1 LKNKKEPSSLIRYGS
16 RSSGRKGP
24 FTLEGEGFY
33 SPSDPPPPKRPRLDP
48 EKQVQRQIPLD
59 IIEDEYDGTF
69 TETINSHSPPVTGI
83 RKSVRSTGYPQYS
96 MPLSGS
102 VDEFQ
107 RVENIVGF
115 DKSLKYT
122 GHKTKKQSSQTQ
134 NGLVQNSN
142 MHSSTEKSVSGTSLK
157 PNHVILDDDDSIEE
171 VSPGPKCRYRETVT
185 RAFTK
190 QKPSISGSES
200 KGDLERTTIPGES
213 SRYFPDPS
221 RSSPVGRVGPTQSIP
236 RVIDGD
242 DPGSLRSPTRISTNR
257 TERMSS
263 AMELAQNSD
272 GEDSLD
278 LLNLDHDFSK
288 NFDNIESRTV
298 SIRETIPSRL
308 STVKSTSISKQG
320 DIPPSN
326 IAVLQFNQSRRKY
339 THNVPLIATFDIT
352 YIRDGFKVL
361 SSGSRLLQLQSNP
374 NTEDFDIIFESNS
387 VSDSFPTLVV
397 KPRKIFKVTFNNKSA
412 RVIFH
417 RSKEQ
422 DIGSTQQLLVQ
433 MKEIAD
439 VQKFRLMLFQ
449 LNKDIKPDEVD

>member
-1 LKNKKEPSSLIRYGS
+1 LKNKNEPSSLIKYGS

-69 TETINSHSPPVTGI
+69 TETINSHSPPGTGI
-83 RKSVRSTGYPQYS
+83 RKSVRSTGYPQYT
-96 MPLSGS
+96 MPLSGG

-115 DKSLKYT
+115 GKSLKYA

-134 NGLVQNSN
+134 NGLVQISN
-142 MHSSTEKSVSGTSLK
+142 MDSSTERRVSGTSPK

-171 VSPGPKCRYRETVT
+171 VSPGPMRRCRGTAT
-185 RAFTK
+185 RALAK
-190 QKPSISGSES
+190 QKHSISGSES
-200 KGDLERTTIPGES
+200 NDDLERVTISGER
-213 SRYFPDPS
+213 SRYFLG
-221 RSSPVGRVGPTQSIP
+221 VTH
-236 RVIDGD
+236 GD
-242 DPGSLRSPTRISTNR
+242 VLGSLRSPTRISTNG
-257 TERMSS
+257 TKRMNC
-263 AMELAQNSD
+263 AMEHAQNLD
-272 GEDSLD
+272 DEDSLD
-278 LLNLDHDFSK
+278 PLNLDHAFSG
-288 NFDNIESRTV
+288 NLDNTGTRAMSVRNV
-298 SIRETIPSRL
+298 VPSRL
-308 STVKSTSISKQG
+308 STTKSTSISKQG

-326 IAVLQFNQSRRKY
+326 IVVLQSNQSRRKDI
-339 THNVPLIATFDIT
+339 HNVPSVATFDIT
-352 YIRDGFKVL
+352 YIRDGLKLL

-374 NTEDFDIIFESNS
+374 GTEDFDIMSGSNS

-397 KPRKIFKVTFNNKSA
+397 KPRKIFKVTFNKKSA
-412 RVIFH
+412 KVIFH

-439 VQKFRLMLFQ
+439 VQKLRLMLVQ
-449 LNKDIKPDEVD
+449 LNKDIKSDEVEW